1 MKAVK
6 LFSLCVSLML
16 VLIMH
21 AYAQQTGQGAGN
33 GQSNPFQEKYKYT
46 FQLMQMV
53 RHIDQID
60 QDKKYTLT
68 SAQAKSVL
76 SVLKPL
82 RKQPK
87 LTQDQAKQTLKDL
100 KKIFTADQLNAMA
113 RIKPMFRGGNRS
125 GASQGGPGGGG
136 GDRSRRFN
144 PDEMKDFNPFYVN
157 PKAPKSGP
165 GTRMSKRWDDFF
177 NRLEKKANPSK
188 PASKTKSP
196 ATNTKKSK

>member
-1 MKAVK
+1 MIRTIKTISSVA
-6 LFSLCVSLML
+6 LLL
-16 VLIMH
+16 VALAIS

-33 GQSNPFQEKYKYT
+33 GQRNPFQEKYKYT

-87 LTQDQAKQTLKDL
+87 LTQEQAKQALKDL
-100 KKIFTADQLNAMA
+100 KKIFTAAQLNAMA
-113 RIKPMFRGGNRS
+113 RIKPMFRSGNR
-125 GASQGGPGGGG
+125 GGTTSQGGSGQGQGGG
-136 GDRSRRFN
+136 RRFN

-157 PKAPKSGP
+157 PKAGDNGP
-165 GTRMSKRWDDFF
+165 GARMAKRWDDFF
-177 NRLEKKANPSK
+177 NRLERKANPPKSVIKAK
-188 PASKTKSP
+188 PS
-196 ATNTKKSK
+196 NTKNK